1 MSIRLRLLQRPSLQL
16 PSGAEVGLG
25 SQDAILLAILAID
38 GPTPR
43 ERLAAWLWPDA
54 APAQARANLR
64 QRLFRVRKLAG
75 HEIVSAGAVLRL
87 SPLVLYDTE
96 LALAALRQDPHAAEG
111 ELLGV
116 HEYLDCHDLDHWLR
130 RARANWRARVHE
142 VVTARIEML
151 EAQGHLDQALAYAHR
166 MVRDEP
172 LHEHAHR
179 VLMKLLH
186 QRGDRSAALQV
197 YERMRQALHDEL
209 GVAPSLQSDAL
220 RTWIE
225 SADKSITSS
234 ASALPLETPQLA
246 LAGSPPGRADRP
258 QHRHANR
265 GDLAAEPPRP
275 LFPRGE
281 AEQAVLRLFGLSEMV
296 RTDLPYLVRRKVK
309 RLLLEAQSL
318 VESSART
325 KAFRAKPKKR
335 KHRLR

>member
-54 APAQARANLR
+54 VPAQARANLR

-75 HEIVSAGAVLRL
+75 HGIVSTGAVLRL
-87 SPLVLYDTE
+87 SPLVLRDTDQ
-96 LALAALRQDPHAAEG
+96 ALVALCQDPHAAEG

-130 RARANWRARVHE
+130 RTRANWRARVHE
-142 VVTARIEML
+142 VVTVQIEAL

-220 RTWIE
+220 RARIE
-225 SADKSITSS
+225 SGDKSATSS
-234 ASALPLETPQLA
+234 SSVQQFESPVLA
-246 LAGSPPGRADRP
+246 LAELPTGPAGRP

-265 GDLAAEPPRP
+265 GDPAVEPPRP
-275 LFPRGE
+275 LFPQGE
-281 AEQAVLRLFGLSEMV
+281 AEQSVLQLFALSEMA
-296 RTDLPYLVRRKVK
+296 RTGLPYLVRRKVK

-318 VESSART
+318 VEASVQT
-325 KAFRAKPKKR
+325 KAFRVKQNKR
-335 KHRLR
+335 KHRRR